1 MSSRDNNKIE
11 TSQLP
16 SNNTV
21 RRNVSQEAAAAV
33 NEPSRGGHE
42 AVDKSS
48 RDQNCAS
55 FRRVH
60 RIAPLFGRGRSSSSS
75 HTKREDKQIQTPV
88 KEIKGKTKSP
98 IRISL
103 RPIPGR
109 NFDGFLDIF
118 VKSN

>member
-1 MSSRDNNKIE
+1 MSSRDDNKIE

-16 SNNTV
+16 SNNTN
-21 RRNVSQEAAAAV
+21 RRNVSQEAAAV
-33 NEPSRGGHE
+33 NEPIRGGHE
-42 AVDKSS
+42 AVDNSR

-60 RIAPLFGRGRSSSSS
+60 RIAPLFGRGSSS
-75 HTKREDKQIQTPV
+75 HAKGEDKNIRTPV
-88 KEIKGKTKSP
+88 KEKKSKIKSP
-98 IRISL
+98 SRISL